1 LAALKSL
8 ILYIANAAKRAA
20 SKHTIKTRHMR
31 LLPTLSI
38 ILTCIILTASNCKK
52 NKPDNPVDQLPPET
66 QIGANTFGC
75 LVNGQVFKPG
85 GAQLSG
91 GSLSCNYQYLNG
103 GYYFR
108 LVGVNDNSVN
118 RKSIGIFTDS
128 LRISE
133 GATLILEKPFVK
145 SKAYGL
151 YSYSKTQPFLR
162 EDYETSEIYKGEI
175 KIKKLDPV
183 NQIVSGTFWFDAV
196 NGNGQKAEVR
206 EGRFDVRYTQ

>member
-1 LAALKSL
+1 
-8 ILYIANAAKRAA
+8 
-20 SKHTIKTRHMR
+20 MR
-31 LLPTLSI
+31 LFPTLSI
-38 ILTCIILTASNCKK
+38 ILTFIVLTASNCRK

-66 QIGANTFGC
+66 QTGANTFGC

-103 GYYFR
+103 GYFFR
-108 LVGVNDNSVN
+108 LVGVNDNATD

-128 LRISE
+128 LKITE
-133 GATLILEKPFVK
+133 GTILILEKPFTK

-151 YSYSKTQPFLR
+151 YSFSKTQPFLR

-196 NGNGQKAEVR
+196 NAAGQKVEIR